1 MRKGVA
7 VGTRKSAFGAAL
19 KRDKYLL
26 LMFLPGLLYYAI
38 FHYAPMYGLIIA
50 FQRYSPWKGITGSP
64 FVGFAHFISFIHSAD
79 FGHLLANT
87 VLLNIYLIVFGFP
100 VPVIFALFL
109 SEVRDGFFKRLVQ
122 SSSYLPHFLSA
133 VVVVGIFVNFLN
145 PYSGMVNKLLQ
156 TLFHIEAVNF
166 PGMPEWFR
174 TIYTTMRVWSS
185 FGWTAIIYIA
195 TISGISPTLYE
206 AAVVDGAGRW
216 QRMRYVTL
224 PGILP
229 TIVIM
234 FLLQIGNI
242 VKVGFETVYLMQN
255 PANMGT
261 ADVFATFVYRR
272 GIMALDWSFAAAVG
286 CFEGIIGLLFVVVA
300 NSIARRLS
308 ESSLW

>member
-1 MRKGVA
+1 MAASYEGAPR
-7 VGTRKSAFGAAL
+7 RSAFRSAL
-19 KRDKYLL
+19 ARDKYLL

-38 FHYAPMYGLIIA
+38 FHYGPMYGLIIA

-64 FVGFAHFISFIHSAD
+64 FVGLAHFISFIHSAD
-79 FGHLLANT
+79 FGHLFANT
-87 VLLNIYLIVFGFP
+87 IILNMYLIVFGFP

-156 TLFHIEAVNF
+156 SVFHVEAVNF

-174 TIYTTMRVWSS
+174 TIYTAMRVWSS

-195 TISGISPTLYE
+195 AITGISPTLYE

-286 CFEGIIGLLFVVVA
+286 FFEGIVGLLFVVVA
-300 NSIARRLS
+300 NNIARRLS